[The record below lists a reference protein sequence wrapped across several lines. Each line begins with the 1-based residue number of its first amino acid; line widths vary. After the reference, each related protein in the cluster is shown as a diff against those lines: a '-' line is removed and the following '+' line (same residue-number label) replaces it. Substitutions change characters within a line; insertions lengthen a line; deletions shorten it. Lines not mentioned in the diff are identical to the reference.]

1 MAARLYRMNVARLG
15 ASITNPSQL
24 GRKAGEDTERLLAIW
39 AQRKGIIG
47 LEVARIHQSRR
58 DARGV
63 RGAKKAGRGLK
74 AAGRGLAKGAKAVD
88 RGAGKPP
95 SRWRS
100 TPARSAEACAAQAQR
115 SSAAGRSS
123 SSGRPRTTPLAIFFR
138 RSPILA
144 VSTDRRIATVRAA
157 CSKRMYLDAGEAA
170 LSCQADWRIS
180 PVLVR
185 EAPVPNVA
193 ADRRHIGCEATA
205 GMRGLCRSS
214 RG

>member
-15 ASITNPSQL
+15 ASITNPSEL

-47 LEVARIHQSRR
+47 LEMARIHQSWR
-58 DARGV
+58 DVRAV
-63 RGAKKAGRGLK
+63 RGDKKAGGGLK
-74 AAGRGLAKGAKAVD
+74 AAGRELAKAVG

-100 TPARSAEACAAQAQR
+100 TPARSAGRSAEACAAHAQR

-123 SSGRPRTTPLAIFFR
+123 GSGRPRRLPWRSSSGAR
-138 RSPILA
+138 RSFLA

-157 CSKRMYLDAGEAA
+157 CSKRMYLDAGKGA

-193 ADRRHIGCEATA
+193 ADRR
-205 GMRGLCRSS
+205 
-214 RG
+214 

>member
-1 MAARLYRMNVARLG
+1 MQ
-15 ASITNPSQL
+15 SEPS
-24 GRKAGEDTERLLAIW
+24 GRESSAW
-39 AQRKGIIG
+39 G
-47 LEVARIHQSRR
+47 LVRIHQSRR
-58 DARGV
+58 DVRGV
-63 RGAKKAGRGLK
+63 RGAKKAGR
-74 AAGRGLAKGAKAVD
+74 AAGRGLAKGAKAVG

-100 TPARSAEACAAQAQR
+100 TPARSAGRSAEACAAHAQR
-115 SSAAGRSS
+115 SSAVGRSS
-123 SSGRPRTTPLAIFFR
+123 SSGRPRTTALAIFFR
-138 RSPILA
+138 RSPIFLA

-157 CSKRMYLDAGEAA
+157 CSKRMYLDAGEGA
-170 LSCQADWRIS
+170 LSCQADWWIS

-185 EAPVPNVA
+185 EAPVPSVA